1 MSHLPLTVD
10 MKGKRV
16 VIVGGGAVAEK
27 RAKKLLDADASITI
41 VSPEVTPGLGHL
53 AGEERFYWK
62 RRTFEPRDIEGVFL
76 LIAATG
82 NRQVDEEVKKAGE
95 NVPLVNIAGEADA
108 GNIHF
113 PAHFSRGRLSIAV
126 STGGASPALAARIKS
141 RLEEEYDEDYAAYLD
156 FLHVCRTTIK
166 TSGLSGEKK
175 KEAIKKLLDEDYG
188 EEKEQARMV
197 AWLEGIE

>member
-10 MKGKRV
+10 MKGKMV
-16 VIVGGGAVAEK
+16 VIVGGGPVAEK
-27 RAKKLLDADASITI
+27 RAKKLLDAEASITI
-41 VSPEVTPGLGHL
+41 VSPEVTPDLEYL

-141 RLEEEYDEDYAAYLD
+141 RLEEDYDEDYGAYLD

-166 TSGLSGEKK
+166 TSGLSKEKK
-175 KEAIKKLLDEDYG
+175 KEAIKKLLDEEYE